1 LEAEVRIDFVR
12 RSTSEFSE
20 SVRESGRGERERDVL
35 RVVKSGFNQVIE
47 APLGPDVDDD
57 DDSTLATFSFVE
69 YLK

>member
-1 LEAEVRIDFVR
+1 MEAEVRIDFVR